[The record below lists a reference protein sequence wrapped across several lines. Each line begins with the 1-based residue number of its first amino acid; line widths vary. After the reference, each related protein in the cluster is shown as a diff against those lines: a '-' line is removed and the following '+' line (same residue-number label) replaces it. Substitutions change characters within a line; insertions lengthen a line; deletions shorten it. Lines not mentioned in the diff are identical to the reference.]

1 MKMGFKL
8 GAWETK
14 LKISCL
20 VNLVLSLLLSHSCI
34 IFFQIA
40 VPLLCAAFYST
51 LQMNEMCLKVENK
64 NLYSKNKWECFAP
77 VGKALTWLFTIILSH
92 IKRHI
97 QPSFQS

>member
-1 MKMGFKL
+1 MVDNFEVELDPWTKMV
-8 GAWETK
+8 AWETK

-34 IFFQIA
+34 LFFQIA

-64 NLYSKNKWECFAP
+64 NL
-77 VGKALTWLFTIILSH
+77 
-92 IKRHI
+92 
-97 QPSFQS
+97 